1 MAKEAMIELEIPQ
14 GRKSFPVEQAD
25 GILRMRF
32 NGGWKLPE
40 DSEWTWSAE
49 RGFVKK
55 GKKGQAKVEVQPK
68 TAVPEEAAS
77 DAAATD
83 EEKAE

>member
-1 MAKEAMIELEIPQ
+1 MAKVTMIELEIPQ

-25 GILRMRF
+25 ALLRMKF

-49 RGFVKK
+49 KGFEKK
-55 GKKGQAKVEVQPK
+55 APK
-68 TAVPEEAAS
+68 TAKGSKGSNDGANGADGSNGQNE
-77 DAAATD
+77 
-83 EEKAE
+83 